1 MKVSVIIPIQ
11 RIGEYVREAVAH
23 LRHDFPDCEVLVV
36 PDHDEGIALP
46 GATIIPSW
54 PRTVP
59 GDKRDFAADLARG
72 EILAFLDDDAYP
84 DPGWL
89 RAALPHFEL
98 PDVAAV
104 GGPGVTPPTNDVRQ
118 RASGWILASPL
129 GSGRYTY
136 RFVRGRRQ
144 DVEDFPSMNLLVRRA
159 DFEAVGGFKSRF
171 WPGEDSEFCSK
182 LVASGRRI
190 VYEPDALVYHHRRSV
205 FVPHLRQ
212 QARYGLHRGHF
223 ARTLGGNSRRIG
235 YAVPSAFVVGLLGAP
250 VAAVTVPR
258 SRSLIALVLGLYG
271 AMVVAMGSWVWKEE
285 RDVAVSG
292 LAAAGLAATHVTY
305 GAAYLKG
312 FLTRRLA
319 H

>member
-1 MKVSVIIPIQ
+1 MKVTVIIPIQ
-11 RIGEYVREAVAH
+11 RIGEYVRQAVAH
-23 LRHDFPDCEVLVV
+23 LHQDFPDTEVLVV
-36 PDHDEGIALP
+36 PDHDEDISLP

-59 GDKRDFAADLARG
+59 GDKRDFAAHLASG
-72 EILAFLDDDAYP
+72 DILAFLDDDAYP

-89 RAALPHFEL
+89 RAALPHFEQ

-104 GGPGVTPPTNDVRQ
+104 GGPGVTPPTNDARQ
-118 RASGWILASPL
+118 RASGWILASPF

-136 RFVRGRRQ
+136 RFVPGQRQ
-144 DVEDFPSMNLLVRRA
+144 DVEDFPSMNLLVRRT

-171 WPGEDSEFCSK
+171 WPGEDSEFCGK
-182 LVASGRRI
+182 LIATGRRI
-190 VYEPDALVYHHRRSV
+190 VYEPDAVVYHHRRAV
-205 FVPHLRQ
+205 FMPHLRQ

-235 YAVPSAFVVGLLGAP
+235 YAIPSAFVVGLLGAP
-250 VAAVTVPR
+250 VAAVVVPKTR
-258 SRSLIALVLGLYG
+258 PLIASVLGLYG
-271 AMVVAMGSWVWKEE
+271 AVVVATGGQVWKEE
-285 RDVAVSG
+285 RAVVVSG

-305 GAAYLKG
+305 GVAYLKG
-312 FLTRRLA
+312 LMTRRLA